1 MQAKHW
7 LQRLSQVAEFRQA
20 GSRGRTATS
29 VLLFFSRLVCGRIG
43 VCWLIWAHSAA
54 NMQPNMQLFVPIRPL
69 SCFLLF
75 PRIGQHPEP
84 RILREPVSA
93 PGVLTSVQPGTRGPC
108 ERPAGRRPNANFKPS
123 PGLPS
128 HGRPVKSSI
137 IQCLTALRSKSSVCG
152 AIRD

>member
-1 MQAKHW
+1 MVHTGARTVRAEPNERYRI
-7 LQRLSQVAEFRQA
+7 RLRKRCSEQGERW
-20 GSRGRTATS
+20 GRGFLIQQSTS

-108 ERPAGRRPNANFKPS
+108 ERPA
-123 PGLPS
+123 
-128 HGRPVKSSI
+128 
-137 IQCLTALRSKSSVCG
+137 
-152 AIRD
+152 